1 MLYPKPSAIS
11 RVGLVQFFL
20 ASAFV
25 LWLLLFPETGRNFA
39 WPITPAQSARFIGAS
54 FLLRAFFGWHLWRQ
68 KDWLYLRW
76 SRWGNFA
83 FLAILFLATFWHI
96 DQMNWQSNIMVAH
109 IWVLAYTAEPLVL
122 WLVEPRAPESEARVP
137 ASLSEGAVLPGLKNL
152 FMFMFVV
159 GMGLGAIL
167 FIHPG
172 FADTRWPWAL
182 TEFDSRVMAAW
193 PVAIGVF
200 SATMYF
206 AEDWAE
212 IKVGVQTIL
221 VVRSRPAQCVY
232 GWHCACDSDRPVRI
246 LLLAA
251 DSLSTKV
258 YGRRGA
264 SCLRDD
270 STHFWGL
277 LIQRSGV
284 LFCRTKLHWIGVGH
298 GTTSPRAGAR
308 NGPGDLPGRQVERD
322 HRCAR
327 SQDRP
332 CHLDRR
338 GGYPHRGHGG
348 SAA

>member
-25 LWLLLFPETGRNFA
+25 LWLLLFPETGTNFA

-200 SATMYF
+200 SATMYS

-221 VVRSRPAQCVY
+221 VYLVSIFVLWLLTFRTFDPARHNVY
-232 GWHCACDSDRPVRI
+232 TVGIAPAI
-246 LLLAA
+246 LIVLLGYYYWRQ
-251 DSLSTKV
+251 T
-258 YGRRGA
+258 R
-264 SCLRDD
+264 
-270 STHFWGL
+270 
-277 LIQRSGV
+277 
-284 LFCRTKLHWIGVGH
+284 
-298 GTTSPRAGAR
+298 SPRRFMAGE
-308 NGPGDLPGRQVERD
+308 GQ
-322 HRCAR
+322 
-327 SQDRP
+327 
-332 CHLDRR
+332 
-338 GGYPHRGHGG
+338 
-348 SAA
+348 AA